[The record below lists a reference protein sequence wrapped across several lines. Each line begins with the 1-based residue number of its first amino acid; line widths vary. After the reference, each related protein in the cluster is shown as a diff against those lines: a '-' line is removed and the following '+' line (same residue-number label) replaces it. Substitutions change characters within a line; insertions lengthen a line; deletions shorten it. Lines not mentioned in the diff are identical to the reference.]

1 MKYLS
6 KLQDLDEGVGGQS
19 VALKNQLVMLQHQVE
34 DFKEEMSVLKK
45 EVCGLKQL
53 MDSNNIAM
61 WHGNKA
67 FVLAV
72 CVGVM
77 LGITLVSVCK

>member
-6 KLQDLDEGVGGQS
+6 KLKDLDEGVGGQS

-34 DFKEEMSVLKK
+34 DFKEEISVLKK
-45 EVCGLKQL
+45 EVCRLKQL
-53 MDSNNIAM
+53 VDSNNIAM